1 MKLELKIVDLLLRNK
16 EKDFTIH
23 EISKTLKQHYSLVHR
38 FIEKLAK
45 DNILVKKKIGK
56 AYICSLNL
64 ENEKT
69 HIILT
74 LSEIER
80 KEEFYSKNKE
90 IRLILEDLVNSL
102 KEVFRAKLDSVV
114 LFGSYANGT
123 ASKDSDIDILI
134 LAKNKSS
141 INKKIKELYAKY
153 GREISVIMLTPRELE
168 QQKQKE
174 FVKEIIKNH
183 YVLYGSEKF
192 IRRFK

>member
-23 EISKTLKQHYSLVHR
+23 EISNALKQYYSLVHR
-38 FIEKLAK
+38 TVEKLSK
-45 DNILVKKKIGK
+45 DNIIVRKKTGK
-56 AYICSLNL
+56 AYVCSLNL

-69 HIILT
+69 HVLLT

-80 KEEFYSKNKE
+80 KEEFYEKNKE
-90 IRLILEDLVNSL
+90 IRLILEDLVDSL
-102 KEVFRAKLDSVV
+102 KEVFRTKLYSIV
-114 LFGSYANGT
+114 LFGSYAKGT

-134 LAKNKSS
+134 LAKNKAP
-141 INKKIKELYAKY
+141 IFRKIKDLYAKY
-153 GREISVIMLTPRELE
+153 GREINVIILTPKELE

-183 YVLYGSEKF
+183 YILYGSEKF
-192 IRRFK
+192 ILRFK